1 MRCTNRTMRTNRTKR
16 AARSGAVCL
25 ALSILLQCAG
35 CGQEAVTA
43 GDAFDLYGTAC
54 AVGISVT
61 SEADRPHYFSEGLCV
76 ADNTDF
82 GTEYTSA
89 ELAEGAG
96 LFHLASNTVLYA
108 RNIYG
113 RLYPASTTKI
123 LTAYIALKYC
133 DNLDDTAVVSENAA
147 DQAADSSKCELKAG
161 DVIKIRDL
169 LYGMLLRS
177 GNDAAI
183 VIAEHI
189 SGSVEAFAELM
200 NQEARLLG
208 ATQSHFVN
216 PNGLPDPDHYTSVY
230 DLYLFLRAAV
240 QSETFVN
247 IIGAES
253 YEASYLDAAGTAV
266 EKTWE
271 NTNQYMTGQT
281 EPPDGVTVLGGKTGT
296 TGDAGYC
303 LALYALNPAGEPV
316 ISIVL
321 KAEVRA
327 DLYQLMNEMLQ
338 KA

>member
-1 MRCTNRTMRTNRTKR
+1 M
-16 AARSGAVCL
+16 
-25 ALSILLQCAG
+25 G
-35 CGQEAVTA
+35 CGKESVASD
-43 GDAFDLYGTAC
+43 DAFDVYGTAC

-61 SEADRPHYFSEGLCV
+61 KEATAQHYFSEGLCV
-76 ADNTDF
+76 TDDTDF
-82 GTEYTSA
+82 GTENTSA
-89 ELAEGAG
+89 DKAEGAG
-96 LFHLASNTVLYA
+96 MFNLASNSVIYA

-133 DNLDDTAVVSENAA
+133 DNLDNTAVVSEYAA
-147 DQAADSSKCELKAG
+147 DQAADSSKCDLKTG
-161 DVIKIRDL
+161 DVLKIRDL

-189 SGSVEAFAELM
+189 SGSVEAFASLM
-200 NQEARLLG
+200 NEEAKLLG

-240 QSETFVN
+240 QNETFVN
-247 IIGAES
+247 MIGAQS
-253 YEASYLDAAGTAV
+253 YDASYLDSAGNVV
-266 EKTWE
+266 EKNWE
-271 NTNQYMTGQT
+271 NTNQYMNGQT
-281 EPPDGVTVLGGKTGT
+281 DPPEGITVVGGKTGT

-303 LALYALNPAGEPV
+303 LALYSLNALGEPV

-321 KAEVRA
+321 KAQIRA